1 MITEKDLEEKAEE
14 FVLSAGPKG
23 HKRLKSLALKL
34 SFVLISV
41 FAISGIAY
49 GTYHY
54 FFEPR
59 GKITNPS
66 EGTQTSRIIEIEGC
80 TKNIPPER
88 RYVWISV
95 DVEELKLCWPKRQV
109 YKPNEPFTAKIY
121 EGGPKGNF
129 TISLCLLERLV
140 PAKLG
145 ERSRRIGEGMRIY

>member
-54 FFEPR
+54 LLKSKGAP
-59 GKITNPS
+59 K
-66 EGTQTSRIIEIEGC
+66 TSHRSDDTYGYLWML
-80 TKNIPPER
+80 KN
-88 RYVWISV
+88 
-95 DVEELKLCWPKRQV
+95 
-109 YKPNEPFTAKIY
+109 
-121 EGGPKGNF
+121 
-129 TISLCLLERLV
+129 
-140 PAKLG
+140 
-145 ERSRRIGEGMRIY
+145 

>member
-1 MITEKDLEEKAEE
+1 MSWKELMITEKDLEEKAEE

-66 EGTQTSRIIEIEGC
+66 EGTQTSHRSDDTYGYLWML
-80 TKNIPPER
+80 KN
-88 RYVWISV
+88 
-95 DVEELKLCWPKRQV
+95 
-109 YKPNEPFTAKIY
+109 
-121 EGGPKGNF
+121 
-129 TISLCLLERLV
+129 
-140 PAKLG
+140 
-145 ERSRRIGEGMRIY
+145 